1 MNYQNRDF
9 ITKAKFK
16 FSHSQEDI
24 GYEVFTKGK
33 DWRLI
38 VFYLEGE
45 KELEV
50 PRYWFIKGNLTKFEG
65 FISTADEFNLVI
77 KLIQV

>member
-1 MNYQNRDF
+1 MNYQNKEF
-9 ITKAKFK
+9 ILANKFR
-16 FSHSQEDI
+16 FSHHQGDI
-24 GYEVFTKGK
+24 NYDMYLKGK
-33 DWRLI
+33 DWKLI
-38 VFYLEGE
+38 IFYGE
-45 KELEV
+45 EDKLLPI